1 MKHLDEGRLQAWLDR
16 PRSGL
21 GPDEAREIEA
31 HLQSC
36 DECARRLAALEDLD
50 ARAASIL
57 SSVEPEDA
65 DAPPFREVSER
76 ARQAGGKRAS
86 PRPRVVLTWAA
97 SVVLALGVG
106 WMANEVQS
114 GQQVAF
120 GPETTTVELP
130 SDSRGAGSV
139 GAEAEPDTV
148 GRVAGADA
156 ERARQEA
163 PADAAESR
171 QAAAPAAPAEERA
184 ATREPV
190 QEPRGGRI
198 VRGRVTDEEGRPLAS
213 AQVAVREAD
222 AGALTDENG
231 SYSLQVPEDVVSVDT
246 GFYVTA
252 TLIGHATNARRVA
265 PAGDTL
271 TADFR
276 LAQQHVALQE
286 LAVTAGAVTED
297 RDDEDDAPDWRA
309 LSPAAAEAQ
318 VGFPT
323 PAVPGLEVLAV
334 EVGEL
339 EGAAAVRVRQVVE
352 PGTVLTL
359 LQRRATGATEAED
372 QPDGLTTVSIRRD
385 DLLLTA
391 TAALPADSLQTLL
404 ERAR

>member
-21 GPDEAREIEA
+21 GPNEAREIEA
-31 HLQSC
+31 HLESC
-36 DECARRLAALEDLD
+36 DECARRVAELEDLD
-50 ARAASIL
+50 ARATSIL

-76 ARQAGGKRAS
+76 ARNAGGKRAS

-120 GPETTTVELP
+120 GPETTAVELP

-139 GAEAEPDTV
+139 EAGAEPDTV

-163 PADAAESR
+163 PGDAAESR
-171 QAAAPAAPAEERA
+171 QAAAPAVPAEERA
-184 ATREPV
+184 ATLEPV
-190 QEPRGGRI
+190 QEPRGDRV

-222 AGALTDENG
+222 AGALTDDDG
-231 SYSLQVPEDVVSVDT
+231 SYSLQVPEDVVSADT

-252 TLIGHATNARRVA
+252 TLIGHTTNARRVA
-265 PAGDTL
+265 LAGDTV

-276 LAQQHVALQE
+276 LAERQVALQE

-297 RDDEDDAPDWRA
+297 RGDEDDAADWRA

-323 PAVPGLEVLAV
+323 SAVPGLEVLAV

-339 EGAAAVRVRQVVE
+339 EGAPAVRVRQVVE

-391 TAALPADSLQTLL
+391 TAALPADSLRTLL
-404 ERAR
+404 ERVR